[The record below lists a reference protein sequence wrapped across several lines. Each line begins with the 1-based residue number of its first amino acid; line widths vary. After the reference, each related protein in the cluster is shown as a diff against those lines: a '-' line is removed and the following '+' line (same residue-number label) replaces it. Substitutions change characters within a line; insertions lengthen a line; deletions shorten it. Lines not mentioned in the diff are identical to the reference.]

1 MPPSAS
7 RCRVGVARACRV
19 TRLSGQASIL
29 NAMTPIFTV
38 IMTHL
43 LTRYEKMAR
52 GRIAGILVGI
62 AGVVVMLG
70 AEISAG
76 SAIALAAECVLLG
89 AAISYIVA
97 VVLGW
102 RFRSLGVSPMMT
114 ATGQVTMAS
123 LILLLAW
130 LLIDRRS
137 SLLMLGLV
145 AIMAVLAIAS
155 LSTAATY
162 ALFFW
167 VLLTAGATNASLLT
181 ILIPP
186 GAIIMGILFL
196 DEAVLPR
203 HLAGLALVTDGRI
216 RLPRRG

>member
-1 MPPSAS
+1 
-7 RCRVGVARACRV
+7 
-19 TRLSGQASIL
+19 
-29 NAMTPIFTV
+29 
-38 IMTHL
+38 
-43 LTRYEKMAR
+43 
-52 GRIAGILVGI
+52 
-62 AGVVVMLG
+62 
-70 AEISAG
+70 
-76 SAIALAAECVLLG
+76 
-89 AAISYIVA
+89 
-97 VVLGW
+97 
-102 RFRSLGVSPMMT
+102 
-114 ATGQVTMAS
+114 MAS

-130 LLIDRRS
+130 LLIDRRW

-186 GAIIMGILFL
+186 GATIMGILFL